1 MKINPE
7 MIHIL
12 ELADKGYKTI
22 IITKLKDIKE
32 SMLTMNEKQEVS
44 KGNQKL

>member
-32 SMLTMNEKQEVS
+32 SMLTMNEK
-44 KGNQKL
+44 